1 MLLLK
6 RSQMGGRISQ
16 QKLNQVE
23 LNKTLIMQNN
33 KNITVTFAAFEI
45 SCTGPAG
52 DHQGDAMG
60 VFELLIGEERGECPV
75 YIQAHSRQMQETD
88 KTLLFR

>member
-1 MLLLK
+1 MLYN
-6 RSQMGGRISQ
+6 I
-16 QKLNQVE
+16 
-23 LNKTLIMQNN
+23 
-33 KNITVTFAAFEI
+33 ITVTFAALEI

-60 VFELLIGEERGECPV
+60 VFELLVGEERDMSPV
-75 YIQAHSRQMQETD
+75 YIQAQSRQMQETD

>member
-1 MLLLK
+1 
-6 RSQMGGRISQ
+6 MGGRISQ

-23 LNKTLIMQNN
+23 PLKTLIMQSNN
-33 KNITVTFAAFEI
+33 IIVTFAAFEI

-52 DHQGDAMG
+52 DHQGDTMG
-60 VFELLIGEERGECPV
+60 VFELLIGEERDESPV

-88 KTLLFR
+88 KILLFR